1 MSPAEDFFLD
11 PALDVRP
18 GFQLH
23 GAGLDRGDAT
33 FNLHGPRRVSVRVR
47 RTIKAR
53 QKFSGHLGLGH
64 KTDLTLGFAAQQVAT
79 AASPASVSLV
89 VTPCG

>member
-1 MSPAEDFFLD
+1 MATSPEMSPAEDFFLD

-33 FNLHGPRRVSVRVR
+33 FNLQGPRR
-47 RTIKAR
+47 
-53 QKFSGHLGLGH
+53 SGLDH

-79 AASPASVSLV
+79 AASPAIFA
-89 VTPCG
+89 